1 MYLRI
6 KVEKTVW
13 LNVTNHKLLL
23 KTFLALPGAQIEAIV
38 IVISER
44 KNVIIEKQAA
54 LHDQILHTE
63 EIPRGEVHLEIIKE
77 EKMMRKK
84 MALIQWTHR
93 PIPMLHEV
101 NFNIGLFL

>member
-1 MYLRI
+1 M
-6 KVEKTVW
+6 W
-13 LNVTNHKLLL
+13 LNVINHKLLL
-23 KTFLALPGAQIEAIV
+23 KTFFFLALPGAQIEAIV

-44 KNVIIEKQAA
+44 KNAIIEKQAA
-54 LHDQILHTE
+54 RHDLILHTE

-101 NFNIGLFL
+101 NFI